1 MDALERHVLL
11 DSGMNLRSTGRCL
24 ARTLVAAGISMLC
37 AGASLSAQG
46 TPPARPPGGL
56 PDLSKL
62 PKTPKV
68 PETFEGLFAERDARA
83 VAAIGFLRCLQGT
96 VRALQAGTLGLV
108 PRDWSITCVQQ
119 GAEWRGV
126 FGQLTDGG
134 IEVRLQYAFR
144 EPGAVITK
152 DRVDTA
158 RVNGTARAL
167 LRGLS
172 APLPGGGK
180 YEFTP
185 VALWHDKFIEVWFLP
200 LPTNPTRAVVGGD
213 SLIQMS
219 ADGVRELG
227 HGRSTPLI
235 RTVSVPLD
243 GPGFLLES
251 TEERIPSVSELVVA
265 RMALDLV
272 PEVHIRTLKVESVIT
287 RRGRWTHRPR

>member
-1 MDALERHVLL
+1 MT
-11 DSGMNLRSTGRCL
+11 LRSTRRCL
-24 ARTLVAAGISMLC
+24 ARTFVAASVSLLC
-37 AGASLSAQG
+37 AGTSLLAQG
-46 TPPARPPGGL
+46 TPPKPPPGGL

-68 PETFEGLFAERDARA
+68 PETFEGLFAERDSRA

-96 VRALQAGTLGLV
+96 VRALQTGTLGMV

-119 GAEWRGV
+119 GTEWRGV
-126 FGQLTDGG
+126 FGQLTDAS
-134 IEVRLQYAFR
+134 IDVRLQYAFR
-144 EPGAVITK
+144 ESGAVVTK
-152 DRVDTA
+152 DRIDTA
-158 RVNGTARAL
+158 RVSGTARAL

-180 YEFTP
+180 FEFTP

-200 LPTNPTRAVVGGD
+200 LPSNPTRAVVGGD

-272 PEVHIRTLKVESVIT
+272 PEVHIRTQQVESVIT
-287 RRGRWTHRPR
+287 RRGPWAHRLR